1 MSVTSTTDTTDTT
14 EPRRRGRGVGQSLR
28 TAVAQP
34 LRWSGAGVR
43 GLGRTLRVL
52 RGWWGLTLGVLVAA
66 AVLLGPAGGARWIA
80 HEATL
85 ARHAASVTATSA
97 YHAVYVAVAWP
108 AANGALWLNAL
119 HPTPRHGSTAPTT
132 SGATQRGSHVAA
144 HPPHGVSLPTI
155 PSVSW
160 RAWWQHGADWR
171 YNLLQRRS
179 GRGVRQLIPLELG
192 GAGSIVL
199 LFAGLIAVGRRRRG
213 LAARPSVTFGGSRF
227 QTFDELKRRRA
238 RPGDLVLGTA
248 RKGLRRVT
256 VSVPKALLVEG
267 VGICAPNGM
276 GKSNAFFKAH
286 LLEADPD
293 VDYLVTDPKGEHWDH
308 TAGALA
314 RTHDVYRL
322 DMMTPANSVT
332 WAPLALERTPAQAE
346 DWARAWLKNSKPKDS
361 APAVAYFE
369 QAVQMLIA
377 AAIPHVHAVARA
389 AGRPAGTLDELTT
402 LLLKPNVDQ
411 IIAAMKAG
419 PADAAMGPALESF
432 LALIAEH
439 RDLRTSI
446 PSGLAPRL
454 TALNDPDIR
463 AVVGGG
469 GLLDLDRL
477 GRRDRRPVAVYIVT
491 PVGGDRTLRPL
502 VGSIFTTVFRVLMD
516 RARTLPRKELDR
528 EVRLLLDEFGTMGAV
543 PDAPDRFNTFRQV
556 RVSRILSWQ
565 LRSQLVEDY
574 EEAGAEAIV
583 ESCNALAWLGGT
595 RGRDADDASKALGN
609 RTVLARSEGDTAP
622 RTLLGRRPDRGNQS
636 LSETGVPLLYPDDLA
651 ASSRRRVVVS
661 VREARPMDLRTRP
674 FWAARALKRLSRLP
688 APVAFAEAP
697 RETTAPTPPPASTL
711 GPLPTPQATPVPPA
725 ITAAPAPAPRAA
737 AATTRISPTT
747 PAEPATAQPTPAPT
761 ATTRISPP
769 APPAPVARRAGAPTP
784 PPPPQRSANA
794 PQKAGRPLKWT
805 GLP

>member
-1 MSVTSTTDTTDTT
+1 MSVTSTTGTPD
-14 EPRRRGRGVGQSLR
+14 PRQRGRGAGQSLR
-28 TAVAQP
+28 RAVARP
-34 LRWSGAGVR
+34 LRWGGSGVR
-43 GLGRTLRVL
+43 QLGRALRVL

-66 AVLLGPAGGARWIA
+66 AVLLGPAGGARWLG

-85 ARHAASVTATSA
+85 ARHAASVKATGA
-97 YHAVYVAVAWP
+97 YRAAYVAVAWP
-108 AANGALWLNAL
+108 AANGALWLDAL
-119 HPTPRHGSTAPTT
+119 HPAPHRRGAARTA
-132 SGATQRGSHVAA
+132 QRPVHQGRRVGA
-144 HPPHGVSLPTI
+144 HPQGPSLPTI

-160 RAWWQHGADWR
+160 GAWWQHGADWR

-179 GRGVRQLIPLELG
+179 GRAVRQLIPLELG
-192 GAGSIVL
+192 GAGVVVL
-199 LFAGLIAVGRRRRG
+199 LCAGLIAVGRRRRG

-248 RKGLRRVT
+248 RKGFRRVT
-256 VSVPKALLVEG
+256 VGVPKALLVEG

-308 TAGALA
+308 TAGALS

-346 DWARAWLKNSKPKDS
+346 DWARAWLKNSRPKDS

-389 AGRPAGTLDELTT
+389 AGRPAGTLDELTA

-446 PSGLAPRL
+446 PAGLAPRL
-454 TALNDPDIR
+454 TALSDPDIR

-477 GRRDRRPVAVYIVT
+477 GRLGRRPVAVYIVT

-502 VGSIFTTVFRVLMD
+502 VGAIFTTVFRVLMD
-516 RARTLPRKELDR
+516 RARSLPRKELDR

-565 LRSQLVEDY
+565 LRSQLVDDY
-574 EEAGAEAIV
+574 EVPGAEAIV

-595 RGRDADDASKALGN
+595 RGNDADDASKALGN

-697 RETTAPTPPPASTL
+697 NQTIMLAPTPSSTP
-711 GPLPTPQATPVPPA
+711 GPLPTPHAAPVPPA

-737 AATTRISPTT
+737 AATTRTA
-747 PAEPATAQPTPAPT
+747 PAA
-761 ATTRISPP
+761 
-769 APPAPVARRAGAPTP
+769 APVPVATGTGAPTP
-784 PPPPQRSANA
+784 PPPPQRSADA

>member
-1 MSVTSTTDTTDTT
+1 MSVTSTTGTTDTTDTTSTT
-14 EPRRRGRGVGQSLR
+14 EPRRRGRGIGQSLR
-28 TAVAQP
+28 RAVALP
-34 LRWSGAGVR
+34 LHWSGAGVR
-43 GLGRTLRVL
+43 RLGRAVRVL

-85 ARHAASVTATSA
+85 VRHAASVKATAA
-97 YHAVYVAVAWP
+97 YHAAYVAVAWP
-108 AANGALWLNAL
+108 AANGALWLDAL
-119 HPTPRHGSTAPTT
+119 HPAPRHG
-132 SGATQRGSHVAA
+132 GAAQRGSHVAM
-144 HPPHGVSLPTI
+144 HPPHGVSLPTL
-155 PSVSW
+155 PTVSW

-179 GRGVRQLIPLELG
+179 GRAVRHLMPLELG
-192 GAGSIVL
+192 ATGLVVL

-227 QTFDELKRRRA
+227 QTFDELKGRRA

-248 RKGLRRVT
+248 RNGFRRVT

-389 AGRPAGTLDELTT
+389 AGRPAGTLDELTA
-402 LLLKPNVDQ
+402 LLLKPNVDG

-419 PADAAMGPALESF
+419 PADAAMGPAMESF

-469 GLLDLDRL
+469 GILDLDRL

-502 VGSIFTTVFRVLMD
+502 VGAIFTTVFRVLMD
-516 RARTLPRKELDR
+516 RARSLPKKELDR

-674 FWAARALKRLSRLP
+674 FWADRALKRLSRLP

-697 RETTAPTPPPASTL
+697 REISAPALTPASTPSPRPTPRAAPVTAPPASAAV
-711 GPLPTPQATPVPPA
+711 TPAPAT
-725 ITAAPAPAPRAA
+725 PAPAPRPA
-737 AATTRISPTT
+737 AATTRI
-747 PAEPATAQPTPAPT
+747 APATTAAPAIRQPAP
-761 ATTRISPP
+761 AP
-769 APPAPVARRAGAPTP
+769 AAPVPAPVAAGAGTPTP
-784 PPPPQRSANA
+784 PAPPQRSADA
-794 PQKAGRPLKWT
+794 PQKVGRPLKWT